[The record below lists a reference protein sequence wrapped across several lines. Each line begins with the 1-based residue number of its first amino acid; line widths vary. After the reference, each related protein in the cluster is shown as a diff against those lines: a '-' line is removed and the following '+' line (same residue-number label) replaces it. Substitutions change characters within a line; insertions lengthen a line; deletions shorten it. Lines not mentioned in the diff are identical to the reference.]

1 MFLLLMEQSL
11 YMALMISH
19 YVQTGIEVKMGTLVK
34 SGCVD
39 TPYIWVPCKCGVGL
53 LHKRAF
59 LFIFYAL
66 CSNTHPY
73 TSRDKIST
81 VEIAIKSVPCTL
93 EYSQTAVPAPFY
105 VFISRQSWKNTVPMC
120 FHLPGKK
127 WETGKKSITD
137 FFTVYSI
144 V

>member
-1 MFLLLMEQSL
+1 MRNLILGVFADTQPFKILKETFFTRRASVIKECSPVFLLLMEQSL

-39 TPYIWVPCKCGVGL
+39 TPYIWVPCECGALL

-59 LFIFYAL
+59 LFILYAL

-93 EYSQTAVPAPFY
+93 EYSQTAAVD
-105 VFISRQSWKNTVPMC
+105 S
-120 FHLPGKK
+120 
-127 WETGKKSITD
+127 
-137 FFTVYSI
+137 
-144 V
+144 